1 MYPPVNYYMLIL
13 QKPLPP
19 KKKKGREKSW
29 SRKQGKG
36 YQFFFFFSFWLLEME
51 PRALHTL
58 NALPLSYIHN
68 PLTNSFF
75 WGLDELSIGTDK
87 G

>member
-19 KKKKGREKSW
+19 KKKKEEK
-29 SRKQGKG
+29 KVGPENKGKVISS
-36 YQFFFFFSFWLLEME
+36 FFFFSFWLLEME